1 MTLSSIRSSNFVA
14 ADGRPVRDADGHF
27 VHVKTDNGKPV
38 LDTEGKPVLERV
50 EILAE
55 HLDYEGRPILEMFP
69 PGPS

>member
-1 MTLSSIRSSNFVA
+1 M
-14 ADGRPVRDADGHF
+14 RDADGHF